1 MRIILPT
8 LSVLLAVVLI
18 SGCTNAPGTE
28 VDLTGKDYAALVVL
42 GIPIVCDI
50 SNLAGYE
57 TDATLYIKGEKARAE
72 MSFDYGGVEY
82 ESLSVI
88 KDGKVYLQVIDDYFG
103 GMETEC
109 RWIYI
114 DTPDDREQASPS
126 ISDDDLKALEASEF
140 TCVVGAFGDE
150 MFATTGQACTMAEFM
165 ASIMP
170 DLGDGGENY
179 CDYVTD
185 PDLREQLGCE

>member
-1 MRIILPT
+1 MKFLPI

-28 VDLTGKDYAALVVL
+28 VDLTGKDYAALVAL
-42 GIPIVCDI
+42 GIPITCDI

-57 TDATLYIKGEKARAE
+57 TDATLYIKGENARAE
-72 MSFDYGGVEY
+72 MSFDYGGIEY
-82 ESLSVI
+82 ESLSII
-88 KDGKVYLQVIDDYFG
+88 KDGKVYLKVIDDYFG

-114 DTPDDREQASPS
+114 ETPEDEEQASPS
-126 ISDDDLKALEASEF
+126 ISDEDLRMLDASDF
-140 TCVVGAFGDE
+140 TCVIGAFGDE
-150 MFATTGQACTMAEFM
+150 MFATAGQACTMAEFM

-170 DLGDGGENY
+170 DLNGGNDY